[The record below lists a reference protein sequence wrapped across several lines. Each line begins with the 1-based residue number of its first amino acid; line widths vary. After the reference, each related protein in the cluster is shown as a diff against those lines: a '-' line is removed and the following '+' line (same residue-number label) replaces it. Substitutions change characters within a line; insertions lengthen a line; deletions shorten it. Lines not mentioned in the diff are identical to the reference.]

1 MKTPASIA
9 GHPIHPMLV
18 AVPIGL
24 WLFSF
29 VCDLVFAFLGGG
41 DNWRMVA
48 LYTLVGG
55 IVGALAAAIPGLI
68 DLLSLERALRRI
80 AVAHMS
86 VNLTVVALY
95 VSNAWLRLSGA
106 SETTTLVLSA
116 VAVAALVVSG
126 WLGGKMVYEHGVAV
140 GERAA

>member
-29 VCDLVFAFLGGG
+29 VCDIVLAFFGGG
-41 DNWRMVA
+41 ESWRIVG

-68 DLLSLERALRRI
+68 DLLSLERALQRI
-80 AVAHMS
+80 AVAHMAI
-86 VNLTVVALY
+86 NLTVVGLY
-95 VSNAWLRLSGA
+95 VANAWLRLSGA
-106 SETTTLVLSA
+106 SHTTPFVLSA
-116 VAVAALVVSG
+116 IAVGALVISG

-140 GERAA
+140 SERAT